1 MLIKLTNTLAD
12 EINNN
17 LTKIKIL
24 PLGNVTTTKGNFVVD
39 DTSVDLIIRTFK
51 KRGLDIVIDYEHQ
64 SVSDDM
70 AIASGWIKEL
80 LVEDD
85 CLVGLAEWTEQA
97 KEQIKNK
104 QYKYLSPTVLLKNNR
119 AVRLHSVALTNTPA
133 IDNMYPLFL
142 SDKANGD
149 NKMDIKKI
157 LEFLELD
164 ESATTEDV
172 LNKIAELKNN
182 NKEDEDDDTELSANK
197 DKLEVLALKQELKQL
212 KEETELKDINFIL
225 DTALEEGKMIPAQRE
240 GFKKLALADREAFNT
255 VMRHQPNNVS
265 PISTTYCDNLTEHGK
280 NIPIKCLEDVD
291 EFIKNNIQISNRS
304 EKEYYEKYLKKQYQ
318 I

>member
-24 PLGNVTTTKGNFVVD
+24 PLGNVTTTKGDFVVD

-240 GFKKLALADREAFNT
+240 SFKRLALADREAFDT
-255 VMRHQPNNVS
+255 VMKYQPNNVS
-265 PISTTYCDNLTEHGK
+265 PISTTYYNRLTEHGK
-280 NIPIKCLEDVD
+280 DISTKEELAGVD
-291 EFIKNNIQISNRS
+291 EFIKKNI
-304 EKEYYEKYLKKQYQ
+304 K
-318 I
+318 

>member
-104 QYKYLSPTVLLKNNR
+104 QYKYLSPTVFLKNNR

-265 PISTTYCDNLTEHGK
+265 PISFNFSDNLTEHGK
-280 NIPIKCLEDVD
+280 DMPLEEVE
-291 EFIKNNIQISNRS
+291 EFIRKNIHNLGEDKKYYEN
-304 EKEYYEKYLKKQYQ
+304 YYEKFAK
-318 I
+318 

>member
-24 PLGNVTTTKGNFVVD
+24 PLGNVTTTKGDFVVD

-164 ESATTEDV
+164 ESSTTEDV
-172 LNKIAELKNN
+172 LNKIAEIMSQK
-182 NKEDEDDDTELSANK
+182 
-197 DKLEVLALKQELKQL
+197 
-212 KEETELKDINFIL
+212 F
-225 DTALEEGKMIPAQRE
+225 
-240 GFKKLALADREAFNT
+240 
-255 VMRHQPNNVS
+255 
-265 PISTTYCDNLTEHGK
+265 
-280 NIPIKCLEDVD
+280 
-291 EFIKNNIQISNRS
+291 
-304 EKEYYEKYLKKQYQ
+304 
-318 I
+318 

>member
-1 MLIKLTNTLAD
+1 MLVKLTNTLAD

-104 QYKYLSPTVLLKNNR
+104 QYKYLSPTVFLKNNR

-157 LEFLELD
+157 LKALGLD
-164 ESATTEDV
+164 ENATEEEL
-172 LNKIAELKNN
+172 LNKIAELINN
-182 NKEDEDDDTELSANK
+182 EDDAEVSTNK
-197 DKLEVLALKQELKQL
+197 DRLEVLALKQELKQL
-212 KEETELKDINFIL
+212 KEEQELKEINFIL

-240 GFKKLALADREAFNT
+240 GFKKLALADRGAFNT
-255 VMRHQPNNVS
+255 VMKYQPNNVS
-265 PISTTYCDNLTEHGK
+265 PISFNFSDNLTEHGK
-280 NIPIKCLEDVD
+280 DIPLEEVE
-291 EFIKNNIQISNRS
+291 EFIRKNIHNLG
-304 EKEYYEKYLKKQYQ
+304 KDKKYYENYCEKFAK
-318 I
+318 